1 MSLPSRPT
9 TRRETYL
16 SKIAGQDTQLP
27 NYPTDREEE
36 YLDYIARNGSGG
48 GGGSVEK
55 VNNISPV
62 DGNVT
67 VHMEDIDFGTSAWT
81 QVQAILS

>member
-1 MSLPSRPT
+1 MALPNYPT
-9 TRRETYL
+9 NRRETYY

-36 YLDYIARNGSGG
+36 YLDYIARNGGG

-55 VNNISPV
+55 VNDISPV

-81 QVQAILS
+81 QVQTIFS

>member
-27 NYPTDREEE
+27 SYPTTREED
-36 YLDYIARNGSGG
+36 YLDYIAKHGGGG
-48 GGGSVEK
+48 GGGSVET

-67 VHMEDIDFGTSAWT
+67 LHLEDIDFGTSAWN

>member
-1 MSLPSRPT
+1 MALPSSPT

-27 NYPTDREEE
+27 SYPTTREEQ
-36 YLDYIARNGSGG
+36 YLEAIAENGGG

-81 QVQAILS
+81 QVQTIFS